1 MIAVGDDSQSHWT
14 SMYTHTPATTH
25 VRLMV
30 MLCVNL
36 HENYDTIV
44 ACCWSIHTYLVF
56 YFKPTSRPVH
66 YIHEKD
72 KSHYYN
78 AISDLMRSYVV
89 SGR

>member
-44 ACCWSIHTYLVF
+44 ACC
-56 YFKPTSRPVH
+56 
-66 YIHEKD
+66 
-72 KSHYYN
+72 
-78 AISDLMRSYVV
+78 
-89 SGR
+89 